1 MSEAYTGIEYMP
13 QAILETRLGLSM
25 DDTLFIVQTT
35 LSGGLNDAEV
45 GMWAQSMID
54 SKLSSCVQVNRG
66 RSVYRW
72 EEKIKS
78 ESEWLIQL
86 KTTKSK
92 VKKLIH
98 KIKSEHPY
106 DVPEILFWAVES
118 TEEYSNWIQGE

>member
-1 MSEAYTGIEYMP
+1 MP

-25 DDTLFIVQTT
+25 DDTLFIVQTS
-35 LSGGLNDAEV
+35 LSGDLNDAEV
-45 GMWAQSMID
+45 GMWAQSIID
-54 SKLSSCVQVNRG
+54 SKLSACIQVNRG

-72 EEKIKS
+72 EEEIKS

-92 VKKLIH
+92 VKKLIQ
-98 KIKSEHPY
+98 KIELEHPY

-118 TEEYSNWIQGE
+118 TNEYSNWVKGE

>member
-1 MSEAYTGIEYMP
+1 ML
-13 QAILETRLGLSM
+13 QAISETRLGLFM

-35 LSGGLNDAEV
+35 LNGDLNDAEV
-45 GMWAQSMID
+45 GMWAQLMID

-72 EEKIKS
+72 EEEIKS
-78 ESEWLIQL
+78 EPEWLIQL

-92 VKKLIH
+92 VKKLVH

-106 DVPEILFWAVES
+106 DIPEILFWAVES
-118 TEEYSNWIQGE
+118 TDEYSNWIQGE